1 MAGVWNMVP
10 MLRRYFNRLAGLFF
24 ACNYCVGAEMTLTDL
39 QVLTS
44 DILDDPN
51 NGYFTIPILNQRLN
65 LNLRELQK
73 RLLSANQQYYT
84 TCVKTSTLIN
94 QAAYA
99 LPTDYIQIIRLEY
112 VTQGS
117 GTTAQTQKINFITPN
132 QIDLLSETSGAPAFY
147 YMQKNNL
154 ILAPTPDSVYEL
166 HLEYSY
172 YVTDMVNAGDVPDA
186 PQQFHPY
193 IAYLTARDCMVKDG
207 RPLNSIE
214 TQLAQYETLLKQ
226 IAVQRQNDGA
236 RMVVMT
242 QGDW

>member
-1 MAGVWNMVP
+1 
-10 MLRRYFNRLAGLFF
+10 
-24 ACNYCVGAEMTLTDL
+24 MTLTDL

-51 NGYFTIPILNQRLN
+51 NGYFTLSILNQRLN

-73 RLLSANQQYYT
+73 RLISANENYYT
-84 TCVKTSTLIN
+84 VCSTTSTVSG

-99 LPTDYIQIIRLEY
+99 LPSDFLQIIRLDY

-117 GTTAQTQKINFITPN
+117 GVTAQTQKINFITPN
-132 QIDLLSETSGAPAFY
+132 QVDLLSETTGAPAFY

-154 ILAPTPDSVYEL
+154 ILAPVPNGIWTL

-172 YVTDMVNAGDVPDA
+172 YVSDMVLAADVPDA

-207 RPLNSIE
+207 RPLAAIE
-214 TQLAQYETLLKQ
+214 TQLAQYEMLLKQ
-226 IAVQRQNDGA
+226 IAVQREADGA
-236 RMVVMT
+236 RMVTMT
-242 QGDW
+242 QGFD